1 MKKIIYLVSI
11 FIFLFISLSNISA
24 KSNDIEITNV
34 EIIEKSEKVKS
45 NIKEYTSLNIN
56 FNTLFFSKDD
66 YIKYSI
72 TIKNNTK
79 NTYKNRIS
87 SN

>member
-79 NTYKNRIS
+79 NTYKNR
-87 SN
+87 